1 MRQLNLL
8 AGSAVIANLQT
19 VADAAGVH
27 RSTASRALNP
37 TTRHLVA
44 RDVAQRIEGLA
55 RDLGYRADPIAVGLR
70 TRRSRAVGVVLPDMA
85 NPVFGPIL
93 AGVEGALAAS
103 GYSALIAYAG
113 GTEAQQIDVI
123 DTLMGRRVDG
133 LILAT
138 AQSHDPALS
147 RCVAAGLPTVL
158 VNRTEAV
165 PRVSEV
171 MSDDVGGLR
180 LAVDHLLA
188 CGHRRI
194 GHLAGPQHLSTGRL
208 RRQGFVAAMT
218 AAGLDVGPVA
228 VAAAY
233 TRDAGAAVA
242 EALLAAGVTAVAA
255 ANDLLA
261 LGLYQALAARGLRCP
276 DDLSITGHNDMP
288 LMDMVDPPLTTVAI
302 DHADLGREAG
312 RLIVAAIE
320 RPGDARV
327 VHMAAPTLVIR
338 RSTRKM

>member
-1 MRQLNLL
+1 MRQPGLRVRSTLP
-8 AGSAVIANLQT
+8 VNLQV

-44 RDVAQRIEGLA
+44 QDVAQRIQTLA

-70 TRRSRAVGVVLPDMA
+70 TRRSRTVGIVLPDMA

-93 AGVEGALAAS
+93 AGVEGALAAA

-113 GTEAQQIDVI
+113 ATEAQQIDVV

-133 LILAT
+133 IILAT
-138 AQSHDPALS
+138 AQSDDPALS
-147 RCVAAGLPTVL
+147 RCVDAGVPTVL
-158 VNRTEAV
+158 VNRAEAK

-180 LAVDHLLA
+180 LAVEHLLGL
-188 CGHRRI
+188 GHRRI

-208 RRQGFVAAMT
+208 RLQGFRTTMA
-218 AAGLDVGPVA
+218 AAGLESGLVA
-228 VAAAY
+228 IAAAY
-233 TRDAGAAVA
+233 TRSAGAAAA
-242 EALLAAGVTAVAA
+242 ETLLDKKPTAIAA

-276 DDLSITGHNDMP
+276 DDVSITGHNDMP
-288 LMDMVDPPLTTVAI
+288 LVDMVDPPLTTVAI

-312 RLIVAAIE
+312 RLVIAAIE
-320 RPGDARV
+320 RPDEPRI
-327 VHMAAPTLVIR
+327 VHMAIPTLIVR
-338 RSTRKM
+338 RSTRSM